1 MQQQIQT
8 DFIQA
13 MKDKDDTAK
22 AALSALKSALKTEEI
37 AKKRELTEAEQIK
50 VVAKQ
55 VKQREDSQKQ
65 FEKGDRPELAL
76 KEQQEADVLRQYLPT
91 QMSEEDIR
99 ANLKTIMESLS
110 MPNPKALAGK
120 TMGDFNKNFP
130 GAADMSV
137 VKRVVDEL
145 VAECA

>member
-1 MQQQIQT
+1 MQQQIQK

-13 MKDKDDTAK
+13 MKDKNAIAK
-22 AALSALKSALKTEEI
+22 SALSGLKSALKTEEI
-37 AKKRELTEAEQIK
+37 AKKRDLTEAEQIS

-55 VKQREDSQKQ
+55 VKQREQSQNE
-65 FEKGDRPELAL
+65 FEKANRPELAL
-76 KEQQEADVLRQYLPT
+76 QEQQEADVLRGYLPT

-99 ANLKTIMESLS
+99 GNLKTIMESLS
-110 MPNPKALAGK
+110 MPNPKALVGK
-120 TMGDFNKNFP
+120 TIGEFNKNFP